1 MTSPPPLIPFI
12 SPVFPAP
19 DDIAADF
26 ARIIESNWYTN
37 FGPFERRFRERIEK
51 WVGRDAHA
59 ATFTNATVALMSAAV
74 EVFGKGN
81 GSQIV
86 LTPSFTFAAGAE
98 AIEWAGHKATFIDI
112 DEASLQPGIAGARD
126 AFERYGTRVAGV
138 LLCNSF
144 GIANAQIDRWE
155 SLCREYSVP
164 LLVDSAAG
172 FGSTYSD
179 GTPLGLR
186 GSAEIFSFHATK
198 PMAIGE
204 GGAVLTRDPELAAR
218 LRSAQ
223 NFGFEE
229 MRGAQR
235 LGLNGKLQE
244 INAAIGLRQLDSL
257 GDALENRRAVLER
270 YRRAL
275 EPAGW
280 TLPTGIADSS
290 VCFAT
295 IIAPDDA
302 TRDRASSALAAQRI
316 EARQYYSPPVH
327 EQAYFADRLRIGD
340 LAVTRSTV
348 RRVLSLPVHQTM
360 SEQSTDAVVT
370 AILQGMTS

>member
-1 MTSPPPLIPFI
+1 MTSIPPRIPFI

-19 DDIAADF
+19 DDIATDF
-26 ARIIESNWYTN
+26 ARIIESNSYTN
-37 FGPFERRFRERIEK
+37 FGPFERRFRERIEQ
-51 WVGRDAHA
+51 WVGAAAHA

-74 EVFGKGN
+74 EVFGKGD
-81 GSQIV
+81 GRQMV

-98 AIEWAGHKATFIDI
+98 AIEWAGHNAAFIDI
-112 DEASLQPGIAGARD
+112 DEVSLQPSLAGARE
-126 AFERYGTRVAGV
+126 AFERYGTSVAGV

-144 GIANAQIDRWE
+144 GIANGQIDAWE
-155 SLCREYSVP
+155 ALCEEYSMP

-172 FGSTYSD
+172 FGSTYRD

-204 GGAVLTRDPELAAR
+204 GGAVVTRDPELAAR

-244 INAAIGLRQLDSL
+244 INAAIGLRQLEVLS
-257 GDALENRRAVLER
+257 DALVQRRAVLER

-280 TLPTGIADSS
+280 TMPTGVADSA

-295 IIAPDDA
+295 MIAPSEA
-302 TRDRASSALAAQRI
+302 ARDGASASLAASRI

-327 EQAYFADRLRIGD
+327 QQAFFADRLRIGD
-340 LAVTRSTV
+340 LPVTQSTV
-348 RRVLSLPVHQTM
+348 ARVLSLPVHQTM
-360 SEQSTDAVVT
+360 SGESADAVV
-370 AILQGMTS
+370 AAVVQGSI